1 MRMCATVALFCLALH
16 LSAAGPAAGQA
27 AQGTLH
33 AAAVRSLAWGG
44 FLDHISE
51 AVKADAGISIDW
63 SIADADGIFPLGA
76 RCAAD
81 VLFADAPEAEERFVA
96 EGRGAL
102 RFRVMYS
109 DLVLA
114 GPREDPAEVKGMAPA
129 AAFSRIA
136 SRGAPFVSDRS
147 AGAAGREESS
157 LWVEARRRVPDGE
170 PWYLTCGGGSMEALA
185 FAARIGAYTL
195 AARRSLVACQNGGQG
210 QPPLEMLIED
220 DPSLRHQYSIIAVNS
235 DACEASSLDLAVRF
249 ILWLV
254 SPRGQARIADFG
266 AGGAAVYFPN
276 AGTDT
281 CSTCR

>member
-1 MRMCATVALFCLALH
+1 MRMRAAAALLCCALL
-16 LSAAGPAAGQA
+16 LSAEGPAAGQA
-27 AQGTLH
+27 AQRTLH
-33 AAAVRSLAWGG
+33 VAAARSLAWGG
-44 FLDHISE
+44 FLEHISE
-51 AVKADAGISIDW
+51 AVKADTGISVDW
-63 SIADADGIFPLGA
+63 SIADADDIFTLGE

-81 VLFADAPEAEERFVA
+81 VLLADSPEAEERFVA

-114 GPREDPAEVKGMAPA
+114 GPRKDPAEVKGMAPA

-147 AGAAGREESS
+147 AGAAGREESALWAAACRS
-157 LWVEARRRVPDGE
+157 LPDGE
-170 PWYLTCGGGSMEALA
+170 PWYLTCSSGSADALA
-185 FAARIGAYTL
+185 LAARSGAYIL
-195 AARRSLVACQNGGQG
+195 AARRFLLADENSGKDG
-210 QPPLEMLIED
+210 PPLEVLVED
-220 DPSLRHQYSIIAVNS
+220 DPSLRHQYSVIAVNS